1 MQKLEKLFGGIKMP
15 WWKVIVFAIVTA
27 AYTAL
32 INQVPVLKNTS
43 LQDIAI
49 SYEWW
54 ILFAILIITNAKS
67 NLDAALKTLVFF
79 AISQPL
85 IFLIEVPFVGWS
97 VMGYLRNWAIA
108 IVLTF
113 PMAFV
118 GYFMKKDKW
127 WGLLIL
133 APMLAFLGYHYYGYF
148 AAARFYF
155 PHHLASAVFCV
166 VSMFLLV
173 LGIFKNK
180 KLKLVGVIINVVI
193 LISAT
198 VIALLNPTVLH
209 TTLVGDGGSEGAVVK
224 KNYTAELENS
234 SLGSVNIIYDEGY
247 DGYLVDAAFVKG
259 GKTVLT
265 ITAPDGKKQLFD
277 VNINEDGAHVNAK

>member
-32 INQVPVLKNTS
+32 INQVPVFKNTS

-133 APMLAFLGYHYYGYF
+133 APMLVFLGYHYYGF
-148 AAARFYF
+148 IAAARFYF

-166 VSMFLLV
+166 VSMFVYV

-180 KLKLVGVIINVVI
+180 KIKLAGVIASVVI
-193 LISAT
+193 LIGAT
-198 VIALLNPTVLH
+198 AVAIVSPTVLH
-209 TTLVGDGGSEGAVVK
+209 TTLVADGESTVVK
-224 KNYTAELENS
+224 ENYTAQLKNDN
-234 SLGSVNIIYDEGY
+234 LGSVNIEYDEGY
-247 DGYLVDAAFVKG
+247 EAYTVVADFVKG

-265 ITAPDGKKQLFD
+265 LTAPDGSIQSFD
-277 VNINEDGAHVNAK
+277 VTVNEDGARVSAK

>member
-15 WWKVIVFAIVTA
+15 WWKVIVFSVVTA

-32 INQVPVLKNTS
+32 INQVPVFKNTS

-97 VMGYLRNWAIA
+97 VMGYLRQWAPI

-133 APMLAFLGYHYYGYF
+133 TPMLVFLGYHYNGFF
-148 AAARFYF
+148 AAARFFF

-166 VSMFLLV
+166 VSMFVYV
-173 LGIFKNK
+173 LGIFKHK
-180 KLKLVGVIINVVI
+180 KIKLAGVIASVVI
-193 LISAT
+193 LIGAT
-198 VIALLNPTVLH
+198 VVALMNPTVLQ

-224 KNYTAELENS
+224 ENYTAQLDDKRFGNT
-234 SLGSVNIIYDEGY
+234 SVVYDEGY
-247 DGYLVDAAFVKG
+247 GGYLVNANLVKG

-265 ITAPDGKKQLFD
+265 ITAPDGTKQTFD
-277 VNINEDGAHVNAK
+277 VLIDEDGARVSAK